1 MLVRRDCGR
10 RTPWVYRGSPSE
22 RASTET
28 ERATVAEIEVE
39 GKGGTTIK
47 VKSAALGGV
56 VLAIYIG
63 DGEASAPAVWLENE
77 QAVEQLTAAIRDAQ
91 AAEG

>member
-1 MLVRRDCGR
+1 M
-10 RTPWVYRGSPSE
+10 
-22 RASTET
+22 A
-28 ERATVAEIEVE
+28 VE

-56 VLAIYIG
+56 VLAIYTG

-91 AAEG
+91 AAEE

>member
-1 MLVRRDCGR
+1 M
-10 RTPWVYRGSPSE
+10 
-22 RASTET
+22 
-28 ERATVAEIEVE
+28 AEIEVE

-56 VLAIYIG
+56 VLAIYTG

-77 QAVEQLTAAIRDAQ
+77 QGVEQLTAAIRDAQ

>member
-1 MLVRRDCGR
+1 M
-10 RTPWVYRGSPSE
+10 
-22 RASTET
+22 
-28 ERATVAEIEVE
+28 AEIEVE

-56 VLAIYIG
+56 VLAIYTG

-91 AAEG
+91 AAEE